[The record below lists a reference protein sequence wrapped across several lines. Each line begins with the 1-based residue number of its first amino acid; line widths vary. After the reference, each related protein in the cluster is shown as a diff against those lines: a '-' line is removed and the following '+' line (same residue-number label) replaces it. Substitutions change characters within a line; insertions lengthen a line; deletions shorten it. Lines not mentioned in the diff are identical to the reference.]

1 MTISSLVVVVR
12 PNVAP
17 DIRPPAPHPPIETE
31 DENDTE
37 IIGRTGRC
45 INLSHSHS
53 YSVTF
58 IEKAVE
64 QYRIVDKLRIVP
76 IKDLKPTPAAFNP
89 AAAKRYIDQEWMHYI
104 QYKDEFGHLKI
115 ERFKQPEHNPSKGMF
130 VMERNIKQGVK

>member
-17 DIRPPAPHPPIETE
+17 DIRPPKPTIRIETE

-45 INLSHSHS
+45 IDLNHSLS
-53 YSVTF
+53 YSATF

-64 QYRIVDKLRIVP
+64 QYRIVDKVRIVP
-76 IKDLKPTPAAFNP
+76 IKDVKNP
-89 AAAKRYIDQEWMHYI
+89 ATFDPKQAKRYIDQDWMIYI

-115 ERFKQPEHNPSKGMF
+115 EKFKQPEHNPAKGMF
-130 VMERNIKQGVK
+130 VMERNIKQGVKN